1 MKGIKKLISIN
12 FIIIFILSMINLNQI
27 SFASNQNI
35 QNQGVINVTN
45 IENGATVTL
54 YQIATMEFDDDANQ
68 PREGYNWTPNVYSW
82 LKDNL
87 PEYSNVKEFYKNVE
101 NNSEKANEFYD
112 KITSAIKQGKLSLP
126 IYMQEKAEGE
136 AKYPITEENLTG
148 NVEFSNVEMGTYIA
162 IIENGYMIYNPS
174 VVNVIPKVQ
183 EETNNWVLEEQNV
196 IIKACKPTITKSVT
210 NLNQFSD
217 NYSTSDSVFYM
228 IQADVPKYLENSI
241 SKEYMIQDEMDK
253 SLKINGQ
260 KMLLFGYRQKD
271 ADVAEA
277 ISDYTLDVQET
288 SDKRIYKINFDY
300 NDISNYEAIRI
311 IYYAQLTKD
320 SNLVIG
326 KNGNNNY
333 AYLYYSNNPYLA
345 SNEQVQLS
353 KTTVYTY
360 DMKVKVVDKDDGNI
374 GLAGSEFNIEAE
386 DGSKLYFVKGNDGEY
401 YVSKQE
407 EENSLTTLV
416 VNENG
421 ELKIKGL
428 DEGTYNVKQT
438 KASNGYFISAKSYK
452 INIKDSN
459 LDGVLEEENSI
470 TFFNSKI
477 FTLPVT
483 GGNGIVMLI
492 GLGTIL
498 IGIGIA
504 LIVSIN
510 KKRKILKNN

>member
-183 EETNNWVLEEQNV
+183 E
-196 IIKACKPTITKSVT
+196 
-210 NLNQFSD
+210 
-217 NYSTSDSVFYM
+217 
-228 IQADVPKYLENSI
+228 
-241 SKEYMIQDEMDK
+241 
-253 SLKINGQ
+253 
-260 KMLLFGYRQKD
+260 
-271 ADVAEA
+271 
-277 ISDYTLDVQET
+277 T

-407 EENSLTTLV
+407 EENSVTTLV

-470 TFFNSKI
+470 TFFNSKA